1 MISVEEATDIIH
13 SNLLKTSVVEVEFTK
28 AVGRVLAQPIPC
40 DRDLPPFNRATMDGI
55 AIQYSSLSNYTRFQ
69 IQSTQAAGDPQQT
82 LNSPAHCIEIM
93 TGAMLPHGTDTI
105 IPYEQLSLG
114 DAIAAINSDSRIER
128 GQNIHRQGTDA
139 KKDDIILKPGIKLS
153 SAEIAVLASVG
164 KSHVRVF
171 EWPAVAIVSTGNEL
185 VDVADTPLPHQ
196 VRKSNSYALHA
207 ALVTIGCSA
216 SIFHLPD
223 DQTKL
228 EAGLRQII
236 SKHQV
241 VILSGGV
248 SKGKFDYVPQVLAA
262 IGIKK
267 HFHQVAQKPGKPFCF
282 GSNDNTFVFGLPGN
296 PVSTYLCFYRYIL
309 PWLWKSF
316 GIEHAIQKAVLRED
330 YSFKPPLTYF
340 LQVKTQNENG
350 QLMAYPHTGEGSGD
364 FANLIAVNGFLELPP
379 GKDTFKKN
387 EVFSFIQFRF

>member
-13 SNLLKTSVVEVEFTK
+13 SNLLKTSVVDVELTK

-55 AIQYSSLSNYTRFQ
+55 AIQHSSLSKQSTFQ
-69 IQSTQAAGDPQQT
+69 IQSIQAAGQPQQI
-82 LNSPAHCIEIM
+82 LNSASLCMEIM
-93 TGAMLPHGTDTI
+93 TGAMLPQGTDTI
-105 IPYEQLSLG
+105 IPYEQLSI
-114 DAIAAINSDSRIER
+114 DHTIAKINFPEKVEQ

-139 KKDDIILKPGIKLS
+139 KKGETILKPGIRLS
-153 SAEIAVLASVG
+153 PAEIAVLASVG
-164 KSHVRVF
+164 KNRVRVF
-171 EWPAVAIVSTGNEL
+171 EWPSVAIVSTGNEL
-185 VDVADTPLPHQ
+185 VDVADTPLPYQ

-207 ALVTIGCSA
+207 ALLTIGCSA

-236 SKHQV
+236 SKHPV

-267 HFHQVAQKPGKPFCF
+267 HFHQVAQKPGKPFWF

-316 GIEHAIQKAVLRED
+316 GIEHAIQTAVLSED

-350 QLMAYPHTGEGSGD
+350 RLMAYPRTGEGSGD
-364 FANLIAVNGFLELPP
+364 FTNLVAVNGFLELPP

>member
-139 KKDDIILKPGIKLS
+139 KKEDII
-153 SAEIAVLASVG
+153 
-164 KSHVRVF
+164 
-171 EWPAVAIVSTGNEL
+171 
-185 VDVADTPLPHQ
+185 
-196 VRKSNSYALHA
+196 
-207 ALVTIGCSA
+207 
-216 SIFHLPD
+216 
-223 DQTKL
+223 
-228 EAGLRQII
+228 
-236 SKHQV
+236 
-241 VILSGGV
+241 
-248 SKGKFDYVPQVLAA
+248 
-262 IGIKK
+262 
-267 HFHQVAQKPGKPFCF
+267 
-282 GSNDNTFVFGLPGN
+282 
-296 PVSTYLCFYRYIL
+296 
-309 PWLWKSF
+309 
-316 GIEHAIQKAVLRED
+316 
-330 YSFKPPLTYF
+330 
-340 LQVKTQNENG
+340 
-350 QLMAYPHTGEGSGD
+350 
-364 FANLIAVNGFLELPP
+364 
-379 GKDTFKKN
+379 
-387 EVFSFIQFRF
+387 